1 MPLTIAEPSEG
12 REGWHRVQAPYASRK
27 GRPLLRMASYTR
39 AWRNFKRMQD
49 FTVAVAS
56 LIYAGAAVHAVG
68 RLPGSFSM
76 IANWVLLWP
85 ALYLTASLVAP
96 LLIGP
101 LRRWLTRYVWMS
113 FQAGFGQTPGS
124 IVTGLILLLGAA
136 LFIYW
141 QIATVAAT
149 GTYRANVFSAY
160 AAGIGILAAQ
170 AVLVRALERSPEVR
184 KLIEER

>member
-1 MPLTIAEPSEG
+1 
-12 REGWHRVQAPYASRK
+12 
-27 GRPLLRMASYTR
+27 MASYTR

-68 RLPGSFSM
+68 RLPGSVGL
-76 IANWVLLWP
+76 VLRWILMWP
-85 ALYLTASLVAP
+85 AIYLVASLVAP
-96 LLIGP
+96 LVIP
-101 LRRWLTRYVWMS
+101 PVRRWLTKYVWLS

-124 IVTGLILLLGAA
+124 IVTGLVLLLGAA

-141 QIATVAAT
+141 QIASVAAT
-149 GTYRANVFSAY
+149 GAYRANVFSAY

-170 AVLVRALERSPEVR
+170 AILVRALERRPDVQ
-184 KLIEER
+184 KLIVEA

>member
-1 MPLTIAEPSEG
+1 MT
-12 REGWHRVQAPYASRK
+12 
-27 GRPLLRMASYTR
+27 SYTR

-56 LIYAGAAVHAVG
+56 LIYAGAAVHAFG
-68 RLPGSFSM
+68 RLPGG
-76 IANWVLLWP
+76 AGLVLRWILMWP
-85 ALYLTASLVAP
+85 AIYLVASLMAP
-96 LLIGP
+96 LIIPP
-101 LRRWLTRYVWMS
+101 LRRWLTKYVWLS

-124 IVTGLILLLGAA
+124 IVTGLVLLMGAA

-141 QIATVAAT
+141 QIASVAAT

-170 AVLVRALERSPEVR
+170 AVLVRALERRPEVQR
-184 KLIEER
+184 LIEER

>member
-1 MPLTIAEPSEG
+1 
-12 REGWHRVQAPYASRK
+12 
-27 GRPLLRMASYTR
+27 MASYTR

-49 FTVAVAS
+49 LTVAIAS
-56 LIYAGAAVHAVG
+56 LIYSGAAVHAVG
-68 RLPGSFSM
+68 RLPGGEAM
-76 IANWVLLWP
+76 VLRWILVWP
-85 ALYLTASLVAP
+85 AVYLVASLVAP
-96 LLIGP
+96 LAIP
-101 LRRWLTRYVWMS
+101 PVRRWLTKYVWMS

-124 IVTGLILLLGAA
+124 IITGLLLLMGAA

-141 QIATVAAT
+141 QIAAVAAT

-170 AVLVRALERSPEVR
+170 AVLVRNLERLPDVR